1 MLGFTRKVK
10 VMSVT
15 PYGAHVPMSGK
26 VTPARAAELLAEWLP
41 LTDSRFC
48 LYVTGPDATIFP
60 GTRPTTR
67 YGI

>member
-1 MLGFTRKVK
+1 MFGFTRKVR

-26 VTPARAAELLAEWLP
+26 VTPTRAAQLLAEWLP
-41 LTDSRFC
+41 LTDSRYGM
-48 LYVTGPDATIFP
+48 YVTGDDTIYF